1 VTLNRKR
8 VLVTGADGFIGSHLT
23 EGLVRAGTE
32 VRAFV
37 LYNSFN
43 SWGWL
48 DHCAPDVKGY
58 FDVFAGDIRDPHGV
72 RTAMKD
78 CDAVLHLA
86 ALIAIP
92 YSYHSPDTYVDT
104 NVKGTLN
111 VVQAARELEV
121 SRVVH
126 TSTSEVYGTARFVP
140 MTEEH
145 PLQGQSPYSASKIGA
160 DQIAMSFHA
169 SFGTP
174 VVVIRPFNTYGPRQS
189 ARAVIPSIIAQ
200 IASGQRAIRLGAVHP
215 TRDFSFVS
223 DTVTGF
229 MRALQAEHVV
239 GEVINLGSG
248 FEISIGGAAR
258 AIADVMGAT
267 IEVVQDEQ
275 RLRPEKSEVDRLLAS
290 NDKARRLLN
299 WSPHFGGAE
308 GFTRPDRRMVRG
320 SGQSRALQGGR
331 VQPMNRRAV
340 ILAGGMGTR
349 MRPYT
354 LVLPKPL
361 MPIGEYPILE
371 VVVRQ
376 LAAHDFDR
384 VTIAVNHQ
392 AELIKAFFGDGS
404 KWRLRIDY
412 SLEHEPLG
420 TMGPLRLI
428 PDLPDHFLVMNGDV
442 LTDLDFAAFHAEHA
456 AANRLFTI
464 SSHQREQKVDYG
476 VLSTDAHGTLQA
488 FQEKPVTG
496 YEVSMGIYMVS
507 SKILSYIPSHGP
519 FGFDDL
525 MRDLLA
531 KRTAVHVRRFNGYWL
546 DIGRVDDYE
555 RAIDEFPG
563 LKHRFLNE

>member
-1 VTLNRKR
+1 M
-8 VLVTGADGFIGSHLT
+8 TGADGFIGSHLT

-308 GFTRPDRRMVRG
+308 GFTRGVAQTVEWFEDP
-320 SGQSRALQGGR
+320 A
-331 VQPMNRRAV
+331 N
-340 ILAGGMGTR
+340 LAR
-349 MRPYT
+349 Y
-354 LVLPKPL
+354 
-361 MPIGEYPILE
+361 
-371 VVVRQ
+371 
-376 LAAHDFDR
+376 
-384 VTIAVNHQ
+384 
-392 AELIKAFFGDGS
+392 
-404 KWRLRIDY
+404 
-412 SLEHEPLG
+412 
-420 TMGPLRLI
+420 
-428 PDLPDHFLVMNGDV
+428 
-442 LTDLDFAAFHAEHA
+442 
-456 AANRLFTI
+456 
-464 SSHQREQKVDYG
+464 KVDAYN
-476 VLSTDAHGTLQA
+476 L
-488 FQEKPVTG
+488 
-496 YEVSMGIYMVS
+496 
-507 SKILSYIPSHGP
+507 
-519 FGFDDL
+519 
-525 MRDLLA
+525 
-531 KRTAVHVRRFNGYWL
+531 
-546 DIGRVDDYE
+546 
-555 RAIDEFPG
+555 
-563 LKHRFLNE
+563 